1 MKTITQD
8 KTKEYLKKQRKLKQT
23 LKRIYQEINKNQKQL
38 LN

>member
-1 MKTITQD
+1 M

-23 LKRIYQEINKNQKQL
+23 LKRIYEEINKNQKQL